1 MSKGSR
7 VIPVILCGGAGT
19 RLWPLSRKNFPK
31 PFLKVGAESLI
42 AQTVRRA
49 AAVLKATAS
58 SDVLLV
64 SNETYQ
70 FLLQDECTPVL
81 KSEGG
86 GMALHQLLEP
96 QGRNTAPAIALA
108 ALWAQTKY
116 PDEKPVLLVLPES
129 RRSRS
134 PS

>member
-1 MSKGSR
+1 MSNSAMSNSTISNSTR

-49 AAVLKATAS
+49 ASVAKAAES

-64 SNETYQ
+64 SNESY
-70 FLLQDECTPVL
+70 
-81 KSEGG
+81 
-86 GMALHQLLEP
+86 
-96 QGRNTAPAIALA
+96 
-108 ALWAQTKY
+108 
-116 PDEKPVLLVLPES
+116 
-129 RRSRS
+129 
-134 PS
+134 